1 MVTPI
6 EMPKLGNTVEEC
18 LIGRWRRQPGETVTA
33 GEIIADIE
41 TDKATFE
48 LPSPVG
54 GTVLAVFFGAGD
66 LVPVYTNI
74 CVVGSPGEPV
84 EAFGPKSAPA
94 APETTKAQPVVAAKR
109 SPAGAPPVAPAPAP
123 AAPVAVAVAPVSAPA
138 VPASSPAMSPR
149 ARRFAEAHRFFP
161 EGVVGSGPGGR
172 ILEEDLKRLY
182 HESPRLSPL
191 AARMQEEGWELR
203 GEGSGAGGAVLS
215 SDLTPPPAKV
225 SKLRETIARRMRQS
239 LASTAQYTLNTSAVA
254 TGLLSLR
261 ARIKAAGS
269 AEDVSSI
276 NINAMVM
283 YCAIKALGAV
293 PELNVEFVDGKLY
306 QHAAVHIG
314 FACDTPRGLLVP
326 VVRDSERLTLRQ
338 LAGRIKALTAQAI
351 DATIAPDD
359 LTGGTFTVSNLGTY
373 GIESFSPILNAPQVA
388 ILGVNTI
395 ALRPIRRNGVVEFID
410 HIGLS
415 LTCDHQVIDGAPGA
429 RFLKTVTAQ
438 IENIESVVKLDGLE
452 AM

>member
-1 MVTPI
+1 MATPI

-18 LIGRWRRQPGETVTA
+18 LIGRWRRRPGETVAA
-33 GEIIADIE
+33 GEILADIE

-54 GTVLAVFFGAGD
+54 GTVLALFFGAGD

-74 CVVGSPGEPV
+74 CVVGAPGEPI
-84 EAFGPKSAPA
+84 EAFKPKPAPA
-94 APETTKAQPVVAAKR
+94 APETAKPQPVAAAKR
-109 SPAGAPPVAPAPAP
+109 GLPGAG
-123 AAPVAVAVAPVSAPA
+123 AVAPVSPPVVPVSAPVAPA
-138 VPASSPAMSPR
+138 SAPAMSPR

-161 EGVVGSGPGGR
+161 DGVTGSGPGGR

-182 HESPRLSPL
+182 HQAPRLSSL

-203 GEGSGAGGAVLS
+203 GEGSAAGGLVLS
-215 SDLTPPPAKV
+215 SDLTPPPARV

-239 LASTAQYTLNTSAVA
+239 LSSTAQYTLNASAVA

-261 ARIKAAGS
+261 ARIKTAGS

-283 YCAIKALGAV
+283 FCAIKALEVV
-293 PELNVEFVDGKLY
+293 PEINVELVDGKIY
-306 QHAAVHIG
+306 QHSAVHVG

-326 VVRDSERLTLRQ
+326 VVRDSQTLTLRQ
-338 LAGRIKALTAQAI
+338 LAGRIKALTAQAL

-359 LTGGTFTVSNLGTY
+359 LAGGTFTVSNLGTY

-395 ALRPIRRNGVVEFID
+395 ELKPVRRNGAVEFVE

-429 RFLKTVTAQ
+429 RFLKTVKEQ
-438 IENIESVVKLDGLE
+438 IENIESMVKLDGLKVE
-452 AM
+452 